1 MLLKISKLSLFRFC
15 ICVTFV
21 LAAFGSINAQTD
33 DEVSLA
39 TAKAVLYFQ
48 AGNYVEAIPYFETV
62 LKANPN
68 EPKVH
73 FLYGFCLVAK
83 SKQISDTAEAKQLSA
98 KALEEFKTAK
108 KLGLNDESNDALIK
122 ILSGEPSAGS
132 THEYSENEQAEKYMQ
147 QGESLYA
154 QSKYDEAVKMFEK
167 ALAADPKLYQ
177 AGTSGGDCFT
187 ARGDWDNAEKW
198 YQKAIAIDP
207 NRETAYRY
215 SATPFMKQ
223 KKYDQARDRYIEAY
237 ITEPY
242 SQMSPRGIGQW
253 AQITGAKLGHPVV
266 DVPEATFDE
275 KGKAVPKTAIKTDD
289 PSAAPWLAYLAT
301 REAWKKDTF
310 AKTFPNE
317 KQYRHTLKE
326 ECEALRAAVKA
337 AQEQKS
343 PNKQF
348 DLLVQLDK
356 DGVLEA
362 FVLMARAD
370 EGIAEDHADYL
381 KNNRPK
387 LRQYVLNYVIKK

>member
-1 MLLKISKLSLFRFC
+1 MLKITRSSILRFC
-15 ICVTFV
+15 VCAAFTF
-21 LAAFGSINAQTD
+21 AAFGSINAQTD
-33 DEVSLA
+33 DEVQLA

-48 AGNYVEAIPYFETV
+48 AGSYAEAIPYFETV

-83 SKQISDTAEAKQLSA
+83 SKQISDPAAAKQLSA
-98 KALEEFKTAK
+98 KALEQFKTAK
-108 KLGLNDESNDALIK
+108 QLGLNDPSNDALIQ
-122 ILSGEPSAGS
+122 ILSGEPSAGG
-132 THEYSENEQAEKYMQ
+132 THQYSENEQAEKYMT

-223 KKYDQARDRYIEAY
+223 KKYEQARDRYIEAY

-242 SQMSPRGIGQW
+242 SQMSPRGISQW
-253 AQITGAKLGHPVV
+253 AEVTGAKLGHPVV
-266 DVPEATFDE
+266 DVPEVTFDE
-275 KGKAVPKTAIKTDD
+275 KGKAVPKAAINADD
-289 PSAAPWLAYLAT
+289 PSASPWVAYLTT
-301 REAWKKDTF
+301 RESWKKDTF
-310 AKTFPNE
+310 TKTYPNE

-337 AQEQKS
+337 SQQQKS

-348 DLLVQLDK
+348 ELLARLDT

-362 FVLMARAD
+362 FVLIARPD

-387 LRQYVLNYVIKK
+387 LRQYVLNYVIQK

>member
-1 MLLKISKLSLFRFC
+1 MSLKISKSFFACLV
-15 ICVTFV
+15 IV

-33 DEVSLA
+33 DEVQLA

-62 LKANPN
+62 LQANPN

-83 SKQISDTAEAKQLSA
+83 SKQVSDTAEAKQLSA
-98 KALEEFKTAK
+98 KALEQFKSAK
-108 KLGLNDESNDALIK
+108 QLGLDDPSNDALIQ
-122 ILSGEPSAGS
+122 ILSGAPSAGGS
-132 THEYSENEQAEKYMQ
+132 HNYSENEQAEKAMND
-147 QGESLYA
+147 GESLFA
-154 QSKYDEAVKMFEK
+154 QSKYDEAVKLFEK
-167 ALAADPKLYQ
+167 ALALDPKLYQ
-177 AGTSGGDCFT
+177 AATSGGDCFT
-187 ARGDWDNAEKW
+187 ARGDWANAEKW

-223 KKYDQARDRYIEAY
+223 KKYDLARDRYVEAL

-242 SQMSPRGIGQW
+242 SQMSPRGISQW
-253 AQITGAKLGHPVV
+253 AEITGSKLGHPVV
-266 DVPEATFDE
+266 DVPEFTFDE
-275 KGKAVPKTAIKTDD
+275 KGKAIPKVALNANDA
-289 PSAAPWLAYLAT
+289 SASPWLAYLAT
-301 REAWKKDTF
+301 RESWKKDTF

-317 KQYRHTLKE
+317 KEYRHTLKE

-348 DLLVQLDK
+348 ELLAGLDK

-362 FVLMARAD
+362 FVLMAKAD
-370 EGIAEDHADYL
+370 EGIADDHADYL

-387 LRQYVLNYVIKK
+387 LRQYVLSYVITK